1 MSKGYIIA
9 LAGVA
14 FWSSTGVLIAYL
26 TRTYPLAALQLAFW
40 RDFFVALALL
50 IIFALFA
57 PSRLRQHPRTLPFY
71 LVYGLI
77 LAVFNAIWTLSVSL
91 NGAAVATVLAYG
103 SAGFTVILA
112 WFVFRESVDLPKIG
126 AVILSLSGCVLVS
139 NAHQAAAWQAGA
151 LPVLVGLLS
160 GLAFA
165 IYTLMGKE
173 TARRKLDS
181 WVTLLYSFGFAAVF
195 LFFINQIPGL
205 PGVIPG
211 AANLVPRLPLVAWLL
226 ILLLSVG
233 PTILGYGLYT
243 LSMHY
248 LPAGI
253 ANLICTLEPSLTALQ
268 AYLLLGERLTT
279 VQLLGSALVVAA
291 VILVRVAEDFRGRA
305 LPAPPALKE
314 S

>member
-57 PSRLRQHPRTLPFY
+57 PARLRQDPRTLPFY
-71 LVYGLI
+71 LIYGLI

-139 NAHQAAAWQAGA
+139 NAHQASAWQAGA
-151 LPVLVGLLS
+151 LPVMVGLLS

-181 WVTLLYSFGFAAVF
+181 WATLLYSFGFAAVF

-211 AANLVPRLPLVAWLL
+211 VTNLVPRLPLVAWLL

-268 AYLLLGERLTT
+268 AYILLGERLTA
-279 VQLLGSALVVAA
+279 VQWMGSALVVAA
-291 VILVRVAEDFRGRA
+291 VILVRVAEDFKGKSIPETQVA
-305 LPAPPALKE
+305 
-314 S
+314 